1 VLILIGK
8 EGAMSIRLYDTAWI
22 ELEGRAEP
30 VQVRRDAQRH
40 DVYHVG
46 DHAYDIDGRAAPAA
60 SASPRILRV
69 LSLQS
74 VREVGL
80 TLMAHEVPVA
90 HIALQGVKSA
100 ARGSNQKLLEIA

>member
-1 VLILIGK
+1 
-8 EGAMSIRLYDTAWI
+8 MSIRLYDTAWI
-22 ELEGRAEP
+22 ELEGQAEP
-30 VQVRRDAQRH
+30 VQVRRDTLRH
-40 DVYHVG
+40 DIYHVG
-46 DHAYDIDGRAAPAA
+46 DHAYDIDGRAMPSAA
-60 SASPRILRV
+60 ASPRIVRV

-100 ARGSNQKLLEIA
+100 ARGTNQKLLEIA

>member
-1 VLILIGK
+1 
-8 EGAMSIRLYDTAWI
+8 MSIRLYDTAWI
-22 ELEGRAEP
+22 ELEGQAEP

-40 DVYHVG
+40 DIYRVG
-46 DHAYDIDGRAAPAA
+46 DHAYDIDGRATPAA
-60 SASPRILRV
+60 QASPRIMRV

>member
-1 VLILIGK
+1 
-8 EGAMSIRLYDTAWI
+8 MSIRLYDTAWI
-22 ELEGRAEP
+22 ELEGHAAP
-30 VQVRRDAQRH
+30 VQVRRDIQRH
-40 DVYHVG
+40 DVFRVG
-46 DHAYDIDGRAAPAA
+46 DHAYDIDGRPG
-60 SASPRILRV
+60 SDETPRIIRV

-100 ARGSNQKLLEIA
+100 ARGTNQKLLEIA